1 MTSIARHRPGLAAIV
16 AAGLP
21 LLLGCPLLL
30 GMRGGPVLRLGA
42 SSVYHLDLWSV
53 LVIVASCI
61 VVVPG
66 TIAAVRWR
74 GAWAGVAM
82 VGWLSSLSAFAFWAG
97 TWIS

>member
-1 MTSIARHRPGLAAIV
+1 
-16 AAGLP
+16 
-21 LLLGCPLLL
+21 
-30 GMRGGPVLRLGA
+30 MRGGPVLRLGA
-42 SSVYHLDLWSV
+42 SSAYHLDLWSV
-53 LVIVASCI
+53 LVIVASCV

-66 TIAAVRWR
+66 AIAAFRWR